1 MFVPVMEV
9 REGITQVRVSCA
21 MRSQL
26 DEEEREKKPRT
37 MCKGPVVRGEYG
49 TFWDGEKASVP
60 IVSGI

>member
-1 MFVPVMEV
+1 MEV
-9 REGITQVRVSCA
+9 NNGITWVRVSCA

-26 DEEEREKKPRT
+26 DEEERKKNSRT

-49 TFWDGEKASVP
+49 TFWDGEKASVL